1 MRPLTQALA
10 DHELI
15 VLRVIGEWWELD
27 LSGADKAACIPTL
40 TQALAQLDMTEEV
53 SYLPPEEAEAFLA
66 LAQQGGRLPVAVFS
80 RKFGDVRQ
88 MGPGRLE
95 QEEPWFD
102 PASPAEALW
111 YRGFL
116 YRGFDKTADGM
127 VEYYYIPD
135 ELARPFAPAA
145 PPKSPAASPPP
156 PKVAKATDG
165 PIASSA
171 PPVPPKSVGTPTPAS
186 APKVLGAPKLSGAL
200 SPSASLL
207 PPGVTAIRDAEMAY
221 HAAPLYAVDDLT
233 TILAAAQTIPLH
245 ENNLDRLN
253 HLLLDADPERRSLL
267 LTLAWDMGML
277 RETDNGFKP
286 ARAGV
291 TWLQKER
298 EGQLRDLAE
307 AWSSSS
313 WNELKHTP
321 GLACEGSGWEN
332 DPILA
337 RTALL
342 DALPHSSDWFRLD
355 DVVASIK
362 THTPDFQRL
371 DGNYDTWYIRDL
383 ATNEYLTG
391 FDSWDRVEGRLLA
404 FLLTG
409 PLHWLGLCDV
419 SPQTGLFRLTE
430 RMAAW
435 LKQAPLSQLP
445 PERPTPLMVMPE
457 GTLLVPQAANRY
469 ERFQVAR
476 VAEAQP
482 VSGPDQ
488 PYTYRLTPASLQE
501 AQNQGIAPARVIEFL
516 VKASGRDLPPG
527 LKRAIERW
535 RDNGTEARL
544 EQVIVLRVSQP
555 EILDKLRANP
565 KTQPYLGESLGDLA
579 VVVTDWQKL
588 LQMTT
593 QLGLLLDQAL

>member
-1 MRPLTQALA
+1 MRPLSQALA

-27 LSGADKAACIPTL
+27 LSGEDKAACIPAL

-53 SYLPPEEAEAFLA
+53 SYLPPEEAEAFLS

-80 RKFGDVRQ
+80 RKFGEVRQ

-116 YRGFDKTADGM
+116 YRGFDKTPEGM

-135 ELARPFAPAA
+135 ELARPFAPAPPPA
-145 PPKSPAASPPP
+145 PPKRTTAAPAPPKTAKAVELSTGSPAPAVP
-156 PKVAKATDG
+156 T
-165 PIASSA
+165 SSLPA
-171 PPVPPKSVGTPTPAS
+171 PTPS
-186 APKVLGAPKLSGAL
+186 TAPLPAL
-200 SPSASLL
+200 L
-207 PPGVTAIRDAEMAY
+207 RDAAMAVK
-221 HAAPLYAVDDLT
+221 AAPLHAVDDLT

-245 ENNLDRLN
+245 EDNLDRLN
-253 HLLLDADPERRSLL
+253 AFLLDPDPERRSLL

-277 RETDNGFKP
+277 RQTDNGFKP

-291 TWLQKER
+291 AWLQKER

-313 WNELKHTP
+313 WNELRHTP

-342 DALPHSSDWFRLD
+342 DGLPHSSNWFSLA
-355 DVVASIK
+355 DVVGAIK
-362 THTPDFQRL
+362 AHTPDFQRL

-383 ATNEYLTG
+383 STNEYLTG
-391 FDSWDRVEGRLLA
+391 FDSWDQVEGRLLA
-404 FLLTG
+404 FLLNG
-409 PLHWLGLCDV
+409 PLHWLGLCDIA
-419 SPQTGLFRLTE
+419 PETGLFRLTE
-430 RMAAW
+430 RMVAW
-435 LKQAPLSQLP
+435 LKQLPLTQLP
-445 PERPTPLMVMPE
+445 AAERPVPLLVMPE
-457 GTLLVPQAANRY
+457 GTLLVPQMANRY

-488 PYTYRLTPASLQE
+488 PYMYRLTPASLQE

-527 LKRAIERW
+527 LKRAVERW

-544 EQVIVLRVSQP
+544 EQVVVLRASQP
-555 EILDKLRANP
+555 DILDKLRANP

-593 QLGLLLDQAL
+593 QLGLLLDQTV